1 MSTTNHAV
9 AAPKRSGDHQTPT
22 GAGGDSLSDRLA
34 EDVAAVVREE
44 VEVMRVRL
52 AEAGRPAATGVVL
65 LAAAGGCAVL
75 GLGAASATA
84 LRVLERLLP
93 RSLATAGLTAGY
105 LAAAV
110 LLGGIA
116 LDQLRAAGGGSER
129 LAGEL
134 RQAAQRTLGRA
145 VPAGMREARRDI
157 GE

>member
-9 AAPKRSGDHQTPT
+9 AAPTRAGDRAPA
-22 GAGGDSLSDRLA
+22 GAGGDSLTDRLA

-44 VEVMRVRL
+44 LGRMGARL
-52 AEAGRPAATGVVL
+52 TEAGRPAATGVVL

-75 GLGAASATA
+75 GLGAASATT

-93 RSLATAGLTAGY
+93 KRLAAAGLTAGY

-110 LLGGIA
+110 LLGGVG
-116 LDQLRAAGGGSER
+116 LDRLRTAGGGSER
-129 LAGEL
+129 LVDEL

-145 VPAGMREARRDI
+145 LPAGKREEHGEI